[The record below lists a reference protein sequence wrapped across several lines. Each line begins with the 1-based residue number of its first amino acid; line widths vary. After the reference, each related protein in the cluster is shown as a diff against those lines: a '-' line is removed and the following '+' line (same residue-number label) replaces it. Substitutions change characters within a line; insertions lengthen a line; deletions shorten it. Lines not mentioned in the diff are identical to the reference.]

1 MGQKLY
7 EPALRPFLAG
17 AFHPAGWL
25 RRQLEIYAG
34 DCSGIWTNSGLTS
47 ATVNGSAAA
56 GRAGNGSPTGWT
68 ASCPWP
74 GFWTGRT

>member
-56 GRAGNGSPTGWT
+56 GRGGNAFPIGQMDF
-68 ASCPWP
+68 C
-74 GFWTGRT
+74 R